1 MEKTWKIRGSAAT
14 WKMTVAILP
23 LEGEPPAGEPP
34 SQPVPLPDF
43 DGLVDHFHALV
54 GMTEAHL
61 QLEQLT

>member
-1 MEKTWKIRGSAAT
+1 MEKTWKIRGAAAT

-23 LEGEPPAGEPP
+23 PEGEPLIEPLP
-34 SQPVPLPDF
+34 EQPEPRPDF

-54 GMTEAHL
+54 GMTEAQL